1 MIIAWWG
8 GWLVLFTKKS
18 APKIFDIDQSLLSS
32 LCKTTSRHKMGKRRV
47 DEESDSD
54 IDVSSTDSETELEST
69 QQQQQQ
75 QEGATTIQETVDVD
89 FDF

>member
-1 MIIAWWG
+1 MIIAWWV
-8 GWLVLFTKKS
+8 WVVSFCSRKKKCTKN
-18 APKIFDIDQSLLSS
+18 FDIDQSLLSS

-75 QEGATTIQETVDVD
+75 EGATTIQETVDVD